1 MYKWKILNVTL
12 LQSYNVTFGIM
23 RAKEYIAQNADSIG
37 HLAEVSQALADL
49 TPLRLDKQATDEYLN
64 DDLNYQQYDRL
75 TSDGYRY
82 SETCYNA

>member
-1 MYKWKILNVTL
+1 
-12 LQSYNVTFGIM
+12 M
-23 RAKEYIAQNADSIG
+23 RAKEYIAQNSDSIG
-37 HLAEVSQALADL
+37 HLAEVSQTFAAL

-64 DDLNYQQYDRL
+64 DDLNYQQYDCL